1 MKIENNSASNIL
13 AQKTENLNSV
23 ERSQLQKSTSAP
35 AARTTEKDHAI
46 LSDQAQ
52 LLSKALAEME
62 GTPEVRMEKVE
73 ALRSQIL
80 DGQYQINYEELAKKM
95 SGLPGLK

>member
-1 MKIENNSASNIL
+1 MKIEPNSALNVNQ
-13 AQKTENLNSV
+13 AKTENVASV
-23 ERSQLQKSTSAP
+23 ERAQQQKNVSAP

-52 LLSKALAEME
+52 LLSKALSKAE

-73 ALRSQIL
+73 VLRKEIL
-80 DGQYQINYEELAKKM
+80 DGQYQVNYDELAKRM

>member
-1 MKIENNSASNIL
+1 MKIENTPASGINL
-13 AQKTENLNSV
+13 QKTENVNSV
-23 ERSQLQKSTSAP
+23 ERSQLQKPSSAP

-52 LLSKALAEME
+52 LLAKALDKME

-73 ALRSQIL
+73 ALRNQIL
-80 DGQYQINYEELAKKM
+80 EGQYQVNYEELAKKM

>member
-1 MKIENNSASNIL
+1 MKIENSSASNIL
-13 AQKTENLNSV
+13 SQKTENLSSV
-23 ERSQLQKSTSAP
+23 ERSQQQKNASAP

-52 LLSKALAEME
+52 LLSKALSKME

-80 DGQYQINYEELAKKM
+80 EGQYQVNYEELAKKM

>member
-1 MKIENNSASNIL
+1 MKIENNPASNIIS
-13 AQKTENLNSV
+13 QKTENVSSV
-23 ERSQLQKSTSAP
+23 ERSQLQKSASAP

-52 LLSKALAEME
+52 LLAKALNQME

-80 DGQYQINYEELAKKM
+80 EGHYQINYEELAKKM

>member
-1 MKIENNSASNIL
+1 MKIENNPASNIIS
-13 AQKTENLNSV
+13 QKTENVNSV
-23 ERSQLQKSTSAP
+23 ERAQLQKSTSAP

-52 LLSKALAEME
+52 LLAKALTKME

-80 DGQYQINYEELAKKM
+80 EGQYQVNYEELAKKM

>member
-1 MKIENNSASNIL
+1 MKIEKNPALNISSSITESISSVDR
-13 AQKTENLNSV
+13 AQQQKTS
-23 ERSQLQKSTSAP
+23 SAA

-52 LLSKALAEME
+52 LLSKALKSME

-73 ALRSQIL
+73 SLRNEIL
-80 DGQYQINYEELAKKM
+80 NGQYQVKYEELAKRM

>member
-1 MKIENNSASNIL
+1 MKIENNPTSKISQSITESVSSIEK
-13 AQKTENLNSV
+13 AQ
-23 ERSQLQKSTSAP
+23 QQKSTSAP

-52 LLSKALAEME
+52 LLSKALAKME

-73 ALRSQIL
+73 SLRKEIL
-80 DGQYQINYEELAKKM
+80 DGQYQVNYDELAKRM

>member
-1 MKIENNSASNIL
+1 MKIENNPASNIIP
-13 AQKTENLNSV
+13 QKTENISSV
-23 ERSQLQKSTSAP
+23 ERSQLQKTTSAP

-52 LLSKALAEME
+52 LLSKALSKME

-80 DGQYQINYEELAKKM
+80 EGQYQVNYEGLAKKM

>member
-1 MKIENNSASNIL
+1 MKIENTPASNINL
-13 AQKTENLNSV
+13 QKTENLSSV
-23 ERSQLQKSTSAP
+23 ERSQLQKPTSAP

-52 LLSKALAEME
+52 LLAKALTKME

-80 DGQYQINYEELAKKM
+80 EGQYQVNYEELAKKM

>member
-1 MKIENNSASNIL
+1 MKIENNSANSITS
-13 AQKTENLNSV
+13 QKSESLSSV
-23 ERSQLQKSTSAP
+23 ERAQLQKTTSAP

-52 LLSKALAEME
+52 LLSKALKSME

-73 ALRSQIL
+73 ALRSKIL
-80 DGQYQINYEELAKKM
+80 DGQYQVNYEELAKKM

>member
-1 MKIENNSASNIL
+1 MKIEKTTASSVNL
-13 AQKTENLNSV
+13 QKTENLNSV
-23 ERSQLQKSTSAP
+23 ERSQLQKTKSAP

-52 LLSKALAEME
+52 LLAKALNKME

-80 DGQYQINYEELAKKM
+80 DGQYQVNYEGLAKKM

>member
-1 MKIENNSASNIL
+1 MKIENNSATSITS
-13 AQKTENLNSV
+13 QKTESLNSV
-23 ERSQLQKSTSAP
+23 ERAQLQKNASAP

-52 LLSKALAEME
+52 LLAKALNKME

-73 ALRSQIL
+73 ALRKEIL
-80 DGQYQINYEELAKKM
+80 DGQYQVNYEELAKKM

>member
-1 MKIENNSASNIL
+1 MKIENNPASNIIS
-13 AQKTENLNSV
+13 QKTDNLSSV
-23 ERSQLQKSTSAP
+23 DRSQLQKSTSAP

-52 LLSKALAEME
+52 LLSKALSKME

-73 ALRSQIL
+73 ALRNKIL
-80 DGQYQINYEELAKKM
+80 DGQYQVNYEELAKKM

>member
-1 MKIENNSASNIL
+1 MKIENNSASQINP
-13 AQKTENLNSV
+13 QKTENLSSV
-23 ERSQLQKSTSAP
+23 ERAQLQKATSAS

-52 LLSKALAEME
+52 LLSKAMAKME

-73 ALRSQIL
+73 SLRNEIL
-80 DGQYQINYEELAKKM
+80 NGQYQVNYEELAKRM
-95 SGLPGLK
+95 IGLPGLK

>member
-1 MKIENNSASNIL
+1 MKIENNPASKIP
-13 AQKTENLNSV
+13 QSKTENLSSV
-23 ERSQLQKSTSAP
+23 ERAQLQKTTSAP

-52 LLSKALAEME
+52 LLSKALSKME

-73 ALRSQIL
+73 VLRNDIL
-80 DGQYQINYEELAKKM
+80 NGQYQVNYGELAKRM

>member
-1 MKIENNSASNIL
+1 MKIENNSATSITS
-13 AQKTENLNSV
+13 QKTESLNSV
-23 ERSQLQKSTSAP
+23 DRSQLQKTTSAP
-35 AARTTEKDHAI
+35 AARTTEKDHAT

-52 LLSKALAEME
+52 LLSKALKTME

-73 ALRSQIL
+73 ALRNQIL
-80 DGQYQINYEELAKKM
+80 DGQYQINYDALAKKM

>member
-1 MKIENNSASNIL
+1 MKIDNNPASKI
-13 AQKTENLNSV
+13 AQSKTENISSV
-23 ERSQLQKSTSAP
+23 DRAQLQKSASAP

-52 LLSKALAEME
+52 LLNKALAKME

-73 ALRSQIL
+73 NLRKEIL
-80 DGQYQINYEELAKKM
+80 DGQYQINYEELAKRM

>member
-1 MKIENNSASNIL
+1 PASNITP
-13 AQKTENLNSV
+13 QKAENLTSV
-23 ERSQLQKSTSAP
+23 ERSQLQKTTSAP

-52 LLSKALAEME
+52 LLSKALSKME

-80 DGQYQINYEELAKKM
+80 NGQYKVNYEELAKKM

>member
-1 MKIENNSASNIL
+1 
-13 AQKTENLNSV
+13 
-23 ERSQLQKSTSAP
+23 
-35 AARTTEKDHAI
+35 
-46 LSDQAQ
+46 
-52 LLSKALAEME
+52 ME

-80 DGQYQINYEELAKKM
+80 EGQYQVNYEELAKKM

>member
-1 MKIENNSASNIL
+1 MKIESNSASKINQ
-13 AQKTENLNSV
+13 AKTENVSSV
-23 ERSQLQKSTSAP
+23 ERAQQQKNTSAP

-52 LLSKALAEME
+52 LLSKALSKSE

-73 ALRSQIL
+73 TLRKEIL
-80 DGQYQINYEELAKKM
+80 NGQYQVNYEELAKRM

>member
-1 MKIENNSASNIL
+1 MKIENNSASNIIT
-13 AQKTENLNSV
+13 QKTESMNSV
-23 ERSQLQKSTSAP
+23 ERSQLQKNVSAP

-52 LLSKALAEME
+52 LLSKALSQME

-73 ALRSQIL
+73 ALRSEIL
-80 DGQYQINYEELAKKM
+80 DGKYQINYEELARKM

>member
-52 LLSKALAEME
+52 LLSKALTQME

-73 ALRSQIL
+73 ALRNQIL

>member
-1 MKIENNSASNIL
+1 MKIENNSASNIIS
-13 AQKTENLNSV
+13 QKTENVNSV

-52 LLSKALAEME
+52 LLAKALNKME

-80 DGQYQINYEELAKKM
+80 EGQYQVNYEELAKKM

>member
-1 MKIENNSASNIL
+1 MKIENNPASNIIS
-13 AQKTENLNSV
+13 QKTDSLSSV
-23 ERSQLQKSTSAP
+23 DRSQLQKTASAP

-52 LLSKALAEME
+52 LLSKALAKME

-73 ALRSQIL
+73 ALRNQIL
-80 DGQYQINYEELAKKM
+80 EGQYQVNYEELAKKM

>member
-1 MKIENNSASNIL
+1 MKIENSTATNLIS
-13 AQKTENLNSV
+13 QKTDSLNSV
-23 ERSQLQKSTSAP
+23 ERAQLQKSTSAP
-35 AARTTEKDHAI
+35 AARTTEKDRAT

-52 LLSKALAEME
+52 LLSKALTKME

-73 ALRSQIL
+73 ALRGKIL
-80 DGQYQINYEELAKKM
+80 DGQYQVNYEELAKKM

>member
-1 MKIENNSASNIL
+1 MKIENTPASNINL
-13 AQKTENLNSV
+13 QKTENLSSV
-23 ERSQLQKSTSAP
+23 ERSQLQKPTSAP

-52 LLSKALAEME
+52 LLSKALTKME

-80 DGQYQINYEELAKKM
+80 EGQYQVNYEELAKKM

>member
-1 MKIENNSASNIL
+1 MKIENNPASNIIS
-13 AQKTENLNSV
+13 QKAESLNSV
-23 ERSQLQKSTSAP
+23 ERAQQQKNTSAP

-46 LSDQAQ
+46 LSDQAH
-52 LLSKALAEME
+52 LLSKALSKME

-73 ALRSQIL
+73 ALRSKIL
-80 DGQYQINYEELAKKM
+80 DGQYQVNYEELAKKM

>member
-1 MKIENNSASNIL
+1 MKIENSSASNIHS
-13 AQKTENLNSV
+13 QKTENLNSV
-23 ERSQLQKSTSAP
+23 ERSQQQKNTSAP

-52 LLSKALAEME
+52 LLSKALSKME

-73 ALRSQIL
+73 ALRNKIL
-80 DGQYQINYEELAKKM
+80 DGQYQVNYEELAKKM

>member
-1 MKIENNSASNIL
+1 MKIENNSASQINP
-13 AQKTENLNSV
+13 QKTENLSSV
-23 ERSQLQKSTSAP
+23 ERAQLQKATSAP

-52 LLSKALAEME
+52 LLSKAMAKME

-73 ALRSQIL
+73 SLRNEIL
-80 DGQYQINYEELAKKM
+80 NGQYQVNYEELAKRM
-95 SGLPGLK
+95 IGLPGLK

>member
-1 MKIENNSASNIL
+1 MKIENNPSTSIPQSITENISSVDKAQQFKSASAL
-13 AQKTENLNSV
+13 
-23 ERSQLQKSTSAP
+23 

-52 LLSKALAEME
+52 LLSKALSKME

-73 ALRSQIL
+73 SLRKEIL
-80 DGQYQINYEELAKKM
+80 EGQYQVNYEELAKRM